1 MITLIYRGILALLI
15 FTTVWIIF
23 SEEKIPNQAIG
34 ALVLI
39 PLVLRFL
46 MIK

>member
-1 MITLIYRGILALLI
+1 MITLIYRGILAMLI
-15 FTTVWIIF
+15 FFIVWILF
-23 SEEKIPNQAIG
+23 TEEKLPNQAIA
-34 ALVLI
+34 ALVII